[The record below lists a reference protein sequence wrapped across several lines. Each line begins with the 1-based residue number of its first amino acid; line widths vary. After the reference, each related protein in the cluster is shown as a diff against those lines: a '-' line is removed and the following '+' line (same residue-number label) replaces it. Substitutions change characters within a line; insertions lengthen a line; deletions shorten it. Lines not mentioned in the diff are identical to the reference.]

1 VGFSGLLNAMSHLG
15 CKQTCLIGIG
25 QLPVAEFSSAESY
38 GMVNF
43 KNLYKK
49 ASLTLVDGLLLSLCA
64 AALTYTSVPLLV
76 KLSTLLGDAAEPN
89 KHTDIQVVGV
99 VVFLGVLFLGVLTVF
114 CASFILGCL
123 VFAMVSGRARLVARI
138 GIVVIFLPVFIQTAR
153 RGPRGYFDWLINPS
167 IRENE
172 AKQKAKSQLE
182 RNLKASGALTVER
195 EPDGLQLTNNT
206 DQLIRVQIMF
216 ITRSEHNIY
225 QCYPGQSASF
235 PPAPSDEEMNMPAR
249 ATRLF
254 LLSEARTNTGSHR
267 ECGFD
272 DYAVWGWDEK
282 GVPVYLSQKGHLF

>member
-1 VGFSGLLNAMSHLG
+1 MI
-15 CKQTCLIGIG
+15 K
-25 QLPVAEFSSAESY
+25 
-38 GMVNF
+38 F
-43 KNLYKK
+43 KKLFKK

-64 AALTYTSVPLLV
+64 AALTYVSVPLLV

-89 KHTDIQVVGV
+89 KHADIQVVGV
-99 VVFLGVLFLGVLTVF
+99 VVFLGVLFLGVLMVF
-114 CASFILGCL
+114 GASFILGCL

-138 GIVVIFLPVFIQTAR
+138 GIVVIFLPVFMQTAR

-172 AKQKAKSQLE
+172 AKQKAKNELE

-195 EPDGLQLTNNT
+195 EPDGIQITNNS
-206 DQLIRVQIMF
+206 DQMVRVQVVF
-216 ITRSEHNIY
+216 ITRSNQDIY

-235 PPAPSDEEMNMPAR
+235 PPAPSDEEMNLPTR

-254 LLSEARTNTGSHR
+254 LLSEARTNTGSHLER
-267 ECGFD
+267 GFD

-282 GVPVYLSQKGHLF
+282 GVPVFLSPKGHLL

>member
-1 VGFSGLLNAMSHLG
+1 
-15 CKQTCLIGIG
+15 
-25 QLPVAEFSSAESY
+25 
-38 GMVNF
+38 MVDF
-43 KNLYKK
+43 KNPFKK
-49 ASLTLVDGLLLSLCA
+49 ASVTLIDGLLLSLCA
-64 AALTYTSVPLLV
+64 AALTYISMPLLV
-76 KLSTLLGDAAEPN
+76 KLSILLGNAAEPN
-89 KHTDIQVVGV
+89 KGADIQVVGV
-99 VVFLGVLFLGVLTVF
+99 VVFLGVLFLGVLALF
-114 CASFILGCL
+114 CASFILECL
-123 VFAMVSGRARLVARI
+123 LFAMLPGRARLVARI
-138 GIVVIFLPVFIQTAR
+138 GLVVILLPVFIQTAR

-172 AKQKAKSQLE
+172 AKQKAKSELE
-182 RNLKASGALTVER
+182 RSLKASGALTVER

-206 DQLIRVQIMF
+206 DQLVRVQVMF

-254 LLSEARTNTGSHR
+254 LLSKARTITGSQPQ
-267 ECGFD
+267 CGFD